1 MAVLSIGC
9 TSPIKNSAST
19 AHKFHFVGGKWSQ
32 TLKIFGGAPMSKYFK
47 GRFLF
52 SKVVVTIIILDFITL
67 TQYGVISNM
76 LNGLFM
82 VITLVVFFVVDSNLR
97 KNKEYN

>member
-1 MAVLSIGC
+1 
-9 TSPIKNSAST
+9 
-19 AHKFHFVGGKWSQ
+19 
-32 TLKIFGGAPMSKYFK
+32 MSKYFK